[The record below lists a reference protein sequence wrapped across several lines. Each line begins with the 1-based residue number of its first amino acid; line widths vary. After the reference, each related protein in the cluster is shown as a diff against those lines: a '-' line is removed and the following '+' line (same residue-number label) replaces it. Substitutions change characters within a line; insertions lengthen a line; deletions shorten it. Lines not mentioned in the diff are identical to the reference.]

1 MCSLHCFHLNAV
13 FFFFQMFGS
22 LHSLAYAPPASKIKL
37 TENWYKIIRRWYPDL
52 HKKVYCVPPVHFKA
66 VSYRP
71 APEPY
76 KQYKIHQYQ
85 PAQYSTT
92 KDDEAQQRVLWTM
105 STFLRRKGVAAF
117 VLSNMEFQN
126 YLNKGYEWEDS
137 STQDFPKPDIRNKN
151 EEGEIDV
158 LVIDKIHG
166 VFVLEVKAIGD
177 PDTHRPLSKE
187 AKLTVNL
194 FFWGCAVFWIH
205 SHFISCHWHFRHV
218 SQNAK
223 LICFV
228 SDFIFKNPKFD
239 VRICQLNVINH
250 LE

>member
-1 MCSLHCFHLNAV
+1 MQSSLLSFECRLFS
-13 FFFFQMFGS
+13 FQMFGS
-22 LHSLAYAPPASKIKL
+22 LLSLADAPPTSKIKL

-52 HKKVYCVPPVHFKA
+52 HQKVYCVPPVHFKA

-76 KQYKIHQYQ
+76 KQYKMHKYQ

-137 STQDFPKPDIRNKN
+137 SIQDFPKPDIRNKN

-166 VFVLEVKAIGD
+166 VFVLEVKAVGD

-194 FFWGCAVFWIH
+194 FSGAMQYFGHTPTSSAAIG
-205 SHFISCHWHFRHV
+205 ILSCFTECKTDLFCFRFY
-218 SQNAK
+218 QK
-223 LICFV
+223 I
-228 SDFIFKNPKFD
+228 
-239 VRICQLNVINH
+239 LN
-250 LE
+250 LM